1 NIHYFIKK
9 SMIQLIENKTKQE
22 DFKRYKKLTPK
33 LYQQCLSFSR
43 RLKGKKIIHI
53 SSTPEGGG
61 VAELLK
67 SQIPLE
73 KSLGLD
79 SKWFYVKAPKRFFEI
94 TKEIHNRLQ
103 GRQGSL
109 TEKEKDFYFKRN
121 NLLTISLKKILEKQR
136 PDIIIIH
143 DPQPLPLIK
152 FLYKKI
158 PAVLRIHI
166 DLSFPCAKTL
176 GMLKEDILKYNL
188 VVLTDKKYK
197 PNWLP
202 KNKTFLSMP
211 AINPFTEKNRS
222 MAKRKTGQILEK
234 YGIDINKP
242 IVSQVSRFDPW
253 KDQISTIKA
262 YRTAKKKI
270 FRLQLILVGF
280 LETLDDPESLR
291 MYQKIKKYSD
301 NDPDIFI
308 FSDLKQI
315 KKSSDDP
322 LINAVYANSDIVI
335 QKSTREG
342 FGIVVTEAMWK
353 SKPVI
358 GGKRTGIR
366 LQIKNGK
373 NGFLISSA
381 EEISD
386 LIIKLMEDKNLR
398 KKIGASA
405 HKTIK
410 EKFLMPRLILDFLKI
425 YKKIPRVSSGSKI
438 G

>member
-1 NIHYFIKK
+1 
-9 SMIQLIENKTKQE
+9 MIQLIENKTKQE
-22 DFKRYKKLTPK
+22 DFKKYKKLTPK
-33 LYQQCLSFSR
+33 LYQKCLSLSR

-53 SSTPEGGG
+53 SSTPDGGG

-136 PDIIIIH
+136 PDIVIIH

-166 DLSFPCAKTL
+166 DLSSPCAKTL
-176 GMLKEDILKYNL
+176 KMLKEDILKYNL
-188 VVLTDKKYK
+188 IVLTDKKYK
-197 PNWLP
+197 PDWLS

-211 AINPFTEKNRS
+211 AINPFTEKNRP
-222 MAKRKTGQILEK
+222 MEKRKTGQILEK
-234 YGIDINKP
+234 YGIDINRP

-262 YRTAKKKI
+262 YETAKKKMP
-270 FRLQLILVGF
+270 RLQLVLVGF

-291 MYQKIKKYSD
+291 MYQKIKKNSN

-308 FSDLKQI
+308 FADLKQI
-315 KKSSDDP
+315 KESSDDS

-353 SKPVI
+353 NKPVI
-358 GGKRTGIR
+358 GGKGTGIG
-366 LQIKNGK
+366 LQIKNNK
-373 NGFLISSA
+373 NGFLVSSA

-386 LIIKLMEDKNLR
+386 LIIKLMKDKNLR
-398 KKIGASA
+398 GKIGTQA
-405 HKTIK
+405 HKTVK

-425 YKKIPRVSSGSKI
+425 YSKF
-438 G
+438 

>member
-1 NIHYFIKK
+1 
-9 SMIQLIENKTKQE
+9 MIQLIENKTKQE

-67 SQIPLE
+67 SQISLE

-79 SKWFYVKAPKRFFEI
+79 SKWFYIKAPKRFFEI

-121 NLLTISLKKILEKQR
+121 NLLTISLKKILEKQK

-143 DPQPLPLIK
+143 DPQPLPLVR

-166 DLSFPCAKTL
+166 DLSSPCAKTL
-176 GMLKEDILKYNL
+176 EMLKEDILKYNL
-188 VVLTDKKYK
+188 IILTDKKYK

-211 AINPFTEKNRS
+211 AINPFTEKNRPI
-222 MAKRKTGQILEK
+222 AEGKTGQILEK
-234 YGIDINKP
+234 YGIDINRP
-242 IVSQVSRFDPW
+242 VVSQVSRFDPW

-270 FRLQLILVGF
+270 PGLQLILVGF

-291 MYQKIKKYSD
+291 MYQKIKKYSN

-308 FSDLKQI
+308 FADLKQI
-315 KKSSDDP
+315 KESSDDP
-322 LINAVYANSDIVI
+322 LINAVYANSNIVV

-342 FGIVVTEAMWK
+342 FGIVVAEAMWK
-353 SKPVI
+353 NKPVI
-358 GGKRTGIR
+358 GGKGTGIG

-373 NGFLISSA
+373 NGFLVSSTQ
-381 EEISD
+381 EISD
-386 LIIKLMEDKNLR
+386 LIIKLIENKNLGE
-398 KKIGASA
+398 KIGASA